1 MHGTTLYHSLIALRL
16 RSHCSMHGTVL
27 LLRGIPYCCDL
38 VPFHAWNGP
47 ILFLVILSLSMLV
60 VPCMEQPFTI
70 V

>member
-1 MHGTTLYHSLIALRL
+1 MHGTTFYHSLIALL
-16 RSHCSMHGTVL
+16 FRSNRSMHGTVL
-27 LLRGIPYCCDL
+27 LDRGIPYCYDL

-47 ILFLVILSLSMLV
+47 FLFLVIISLSLMV